1 MAATLLAG
9 IRVQLPLLTLLHPRR
24 HTALLAGALAGALLV
39 GALLVRSGL
48 LPVWGAAAIVLAALV
63 SAAIPKWIDD
73 RRRYGTPAMLLCI
86 LVLAQGFH
94 WVEHVV
100 QWAQYHLLGW
110 ELRAAV
116 GILSPA
122 NAEWVHFVWNWLVLV
137 SVIVLMQSG
146 MRGWWAWLL
155 LAWASAHTLEHT
167 YLFVRHLE
175 LLGALR
181 QMGVSDVTAQ
191 GLPGILGQDGWL
203 ARSDA
208 TRGTFLCTLP
218 GLATAPRLDVHFWWN
233 VGETALLLPAANAY
247 MARIAPARLGAQLAL
262 TAGRP
267 RP

>member
-39 GALLVRSGL
+39 GALLVRSEL
-48 LPVWGAAAIVLAALV
+48 LPVWGAAAMVLATLML
-63 SAAIPKWIDD
+63 AAIPKWRDD
-73 RRRYGTPAMLLCI
+73 RRRYGTSAMLLCI

-122 NAEWVHFVWNWLVLV
+122 NAEWVHFAWNWLVLV
-137 SVIVLMQSG
+137 SVMVLMRSG
-146 MRGWWAWLL
+146 MRGGWAWLL
-155 LAWASAHTLEHT
+155 LVWASAHTIEHT

-175 LLGALR
+175 LLSALR

-208 TRGTFLCTLP
+208 TRGSFLCTLP

-247 MARIAPARLGAQLAL
+247 MATIVATARSIHPAL
-262 TAGRP
+262 TLDRAR
-267 RP
+267 R